1 MKNAYENV
9 LVKRTEFN
17 QILQEHVVDEVTMQR
32 KQYLDI
38 INSPEY
44 LRNLNNKAI
53 ACPLK
58 LELIEKKVSK
68 TKEAK
73 E

>member
-1 MKNAYENV
+1 MKNAFENV
-9 LVKRTEFN
+9 LVRRTEFN
-17 QILQEHVVDEVTMQR
+17 QILQEHVVDEITMQR

-38 INSPEY
+38 VNSPEY

-53 ACPLK
+53 ATPLK

-68 TKEAK
+68 AK
-73 E
+73 EVKE